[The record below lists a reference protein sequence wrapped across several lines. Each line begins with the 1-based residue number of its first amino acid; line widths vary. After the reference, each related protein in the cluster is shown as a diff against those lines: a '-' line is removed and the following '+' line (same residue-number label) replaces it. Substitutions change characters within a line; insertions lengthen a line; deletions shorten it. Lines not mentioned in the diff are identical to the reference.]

1 MKNSLLTIAL
11 LMLLSGSNVLYVLAA
26 DPIPQSPFTS
36 DAQWIAVPN
45 DDADKTSEPAP
56 QFRTE
61 FPIDAAH
68 GKITRATLTITGL
81 GCYDGQINGRPIS
94 DHVLDPGWT
103 TYTKTILYNSF
114 DVAALLHPGDNA
126 IGVTLGNGPYNV
138 LKMRG
143 RYTKFVG
150 SFGVPKLRAQI
161 DIDLADNTHLHIG
174 TSVLWKTARGPV
186 VFNHQYGGEDYD
198 ARRETQGWTEPD
210 FDDKDWRPAA
220 EVAPPGTADQT
231 ATFMLAPQAPDK
243 ICEAFQAQKVTQ
255 PKPRVFVYD
264 LGQNM
269 SGWPAIIVSGPAG
282 TTIKLV
288 PGELLDKDG
297 FVTQR
302 SSGSPMWY
310 SYTLKGE
317 GTETWHPRFSYY
329 GFRYVQVTG
338 AVPDAHDLTTQPA
351 TQAVDPQLPVIHAL
365 VGQFVHAD
373 LLSAG
378 SFSCSDETLNRIH
391 TLINNAILSNAQSVL
406 TDCPHR
412 EKLGWLE
419 QDHLMAHAI
428 MMNWDVHGVYSKIE
442 NDIADAQHSDGLIPD
457 IAPEYVKFS
466 GGFLDSPEW
475 GSTGII
481 APWYTYLFYGD
492 QQPLA
497 DHYDTMKRYS
507 EYLASYAKDNIVDFG
522 LGDWYDVGPKR
533 PGEAQLTSKAL
544 TCTATWYQDLII
556 LQKTAALLDKTDDA
570 KFFADRAAAVKTA
583 FNGKFFHPDT
593 NQYENGSQTANAV
606 PLVVNLVPEEK
617 RAAVLQNLV
626 KSIRENHNRI
636 TAGDVGFS
644 YVVRA
649 LTDAGQGDLLFDMAT
664 QSDGP
669 GYVDQLRKGATT
681 LTEAWDAGPASS
693 QNHLMLGHIE
703 TWFYE
708 GLAGIQPDSA
718 SPGFSHFF
726 LRPQFAQELTSV
738 EASHTTPFGRI
749 ISNWK
754 RDGSQIICAFDIP
767 QKTSATLTVFGTT
780 EELGPGRYSRQ
791 FTIPT
796 TQP

>member
-1 MKNSLLTIAL
+1 MKNNHLAIAIF
-11 LMLLSGSNVLYVLAA
+11 MLLPGLTSLPAIAA
-26 DPIPQSPFTS
+26 NPIPQSPFTP
-36 DAQWIAVPN
+36 DARWIAFPN
-45 DDADKTSEPAP
+45 DDANKTSEPAP

-61 FPIDAAH
+61 FSLDPAH
-68 GKITRATLTITGL
+68 GEITKATLTITGL
-81 GCYDGQINGRPIS
+81 GCYDCQINGHAIS

-103 TYTKTILYNSF
+103 TYTKTVLFNSF
-114 DVAALLHPGDNA
+114 DVAPLLHPGDNA

-138 LKMRG
+138 LKIKG
-143 RYTKFVG
+143 RYTKFAG
-150 SFGVPKLRAQI
+150 SFGVPRLLAQI
-161 DIDLADNTHLHIG
+161 DIDLADNTHLHIT
-174 TSVLWKTARGPV
+174 TSALWKTSRGPII
-186 VFNHQYGGEDYD
+186 FNHQYGGEDYD
-198 ARRETQGWTEPD
+198 ARRETLGWTTPN
-210 FDDKDWRPAA
+210 FDDKDWQPAA
-220 EVAPPGTADQT
+220 EVAAPGTSDHA
-231 ATFMLAPQAPDK
+231 ATLMLAPQAPGR
-243 ICEAFQAQKVTQ
+243 ICQTFQARKITR
-255 PKPRVFVYD
+255 PRPGVFVYD

-269 SGWPAIIVSGPAG
+269 SGWPAITVSGPAG
-282 TTIKLV
+282 ATIKLI
-288 PGELLDKDG
+288 PGELLDMNG
-297 FVTQR
+297 LVTQR

-310 SYTLKGE
+310 SYTLKG
-317 GTETWHPRFSYY
+317 GGLETWHPLFSYY

-338 AVPDAHDLTTQPA
+338 AVPALHDFTNQPA
-351 TQAVDPQLPVIHAL
+351 THAVDPQFSVIDSLA
-365 VGQFVHAD
+365 GQFVHAD

-378 SFSCSDETLNRIH
+378 TFSCSDETLNRIH
-391 TLINNAILSNAQSVL
+391 TLINNAILSNSQSVL

-428 MMNWDVHGVYSKIE
+428 MMNWDVHGVYAKIE
-442 NDIADAQHSDGLIPD
+442 NDIADAQHPDGLIPD

-466 GGFLDSPEW
+466 RGFLDSPEW

-497 DHYDTMKRYS
+497 DHYDTMKRYN
-507 EYLASYAKDNIVDFG
+507 EYLASKSKDNIIDFG

-556 LQKTAALLDKTDDA
+556 LQKTAELLGEGDDA
-570 KFFADRAAAVKTA
+570 KSFADRAAAVKTA
-583 FNGKFFHPDT
+583 FNRKFFHPDA
-593 NQYENGSQTANAV
+593 NQYENGSQTANAM
-606 PLVVNLVPEEK
+606 PLVVNLVPEES

-626 KSIRENHNRI
+626 KSIRDNHNRV

-703 TWFYE
+703 SWFYE
-708 GLAGIQPDSA
+708 GLAGIQPDPA
-718 SPGFSHFF
+718 TPGFSHFLPPAAVPQRTQ
-726 LRPQFAQELTSV
+726 LRPSFPHHAVRPNRQQL
-738 EASHTTPFGRI
+738 
-749 ISNWK
+749 
-754 RDGSQIICAFDIP
+754 
-767 QKTSATLTVFGTT
+767 GTRR
-780 EELGPGRYSRQ
+780 LPNHLHVRYSPKILRHFHRLWKFRRTRLWPLLQ
-791 FTIPT
+791 AI
-796 TQP
+796 QY

>member
-1 MKNSLLTIAL
+1 MS
-11 LMLLSGSNVLYVLAA
+11 
-26 DPIPQSPFTS
+26 QSPFAP
-36 DAQWIAVPN
+36 DAHWIAFPN
-45 DDADKTSEPAP
+45 NDADKTPEPAP

-61 FPIDAAH
+61 FALDPIH
-68 GKITRATLTITGL
+68 GNINKATLTITGV
-81 GCYDGQINGRPIS
+81 GCYDCQINGHPVS

-103 TYTKTILYNSF
+103 NYNKTVLYNSF
-114 DVAALLHPGDNA
+114 DVAALLQSGDNA

-138 LKMRG
+138 LKIQG
-143 RYTKFVG
+143 RYTKFAG

-161 DIDLADNTHLHIG
+161 DIDFADNTQIHIASG
-174 TSVLWKTARGPV
+174 AQWKTTRGPV

-198 ARRETQGWTEPD
+198 ARRETHGWTEPH
-210 FDDKDWRPAA
+210 FDDNAWQPAA
-220 EVAPPGTADQT
+220 EISAPGTAEQA
-231 ATFMLAPQAPDK
+231 ATLMLAPQAPDK
-243 ICEAFQAQKVTQ
+243 ICKTFQTQKVTQ
-255 PKPRVFVYD
+255 PTPGVFVYD

-269 SGWPAIIVSGPAG
+269 SGWPAITVSGPAG
-282 TTIKLV
+282 ATIKLV
-288 PGELLDKDG
+288 PGELLDKNG
-297 FVTQR
+297 LVTQR
-302 SSGSPMWY
+302 SSGSPVWY

-317 GTETWHPRFSYY
+317 GAETWHPLFSYY

-338 AVPDAHDLTTQPA
+338 VVPASRDFTNPAATQP
-351 TQAVDPQLPVIHAL
+351 VDASLPVIQSLA
-365 VGQFVHAD
+365 GQFVHAD
-373 LLSAG
+373 LPSAG
-378 SFSCSDETLNRIH
+378 SFSCSNDTLNRIH
-391 TLINNAILSNAQSVL
+391 TLINNAILSNSQSIL

-428 MMNWDVHGVYSKIE
+428 MMNWDVHGIYTKIE

-457 IAPEYVKFS
+457 IAPEYAKFA

-497 DHYDTMKRYS
+497 DHYDTMKRYND
-507 EYLASYAKDNIVDFG
+507 YLASKANDNIISFG

-556 LQKTAALLDKTDDA
+556 LQKTAELLGKIDDA
-570 KFFADRAAAVKTA
+570 KSFADRAAAVKTA
-583 FNGKFFHPDT
+583 FNQKFFHTDT
-593 NQYENGSQTANAV
+593 NQYENGSQTANAM
-606 PLVVNLVPEEK
+606 PLVVNLVPAES
-617 RAAVLQNLV
+617 RDAVVQNLV
-626 KSIRENHNRI
+626 QSIRGNHNRI

-703 TWFYE
+703 SWFYE
-708 GLAGIQPDSA
+708 GLGGIQLDA
-718 SPGFSHFF
+718 TSPGFSHFF
-726 LRPQFAQELTSV
+726 LRPEFPKELTFV
-738 EASHTTPFGRI
+738 HASHITPFGQI
-749 ISNWK
+749 TSNWE
-754 RDGSQIICAFDIP
+754 RDGSQITCTFDIP
-767 QKTSATLTVFGTT
+767 AKASATLTVFAKT
-780 EELGPGRYSRQ
+780 EELASGHYIRQ
-791 FTIPT
+791 FSIPT